1 MKLNI
6 KHVMIVLRKEI
17 KDLIRDRRTIISS
30 IVLPMILIP
39 VVNIVMGGGIQKFEK
54 QINENVTVA
63 LSQSSNTAEARELVR
78 DRILSKNPNLV
89 LVDTDDPV
97 KALENDDVRC
107 IIELESSYAENL
119 KEGKPIRI
127 TLQYDES
134 KTRSQAAADIVA
146 RAVEKFST
154 EVIEE
159 RITSL
164 GLDPSILRPVYVERV
179 NIAPNEKGNNMMLEM
194 MLPFMIA
201 MLVAIGGIPAA
212 TDLVAGEKERNTFE
226 PLLTTMPDRGSLLLG
241 KYFAVTLFSFV
252 SLIAILAGLFIGY
265 MLNPNSL
272 TMGVDT
278 GLEGITLDP
287 LAVAL
292 ALLITIALG
301 MTFSGIQIALST
313 IAKSYKEAQTYMS
326 FLILATM
333 MPGYAMMFMQA
344 ADMSP
349 VMFALPVMNTVAAF
363 KMILGGRIDYFNLVL
378 ALVTSVVFVALTL
391 AFAAS
396 LFKKEKVMFR
406 N

>member
-1 MKLNI
+1 MKL
-6 KHVMIVLRKEI
+6 KHVMIVLKKEI
-17 KDLIRDRRTIISS
+17 KDLIRDKRTIISS

-54 QINENVTVA
+54 EINENVTVA

-78 DRILSKNPNLV
+78 DRILSKNPNIV

-97 KALENDDVRC
+97 KALENNEIRC
-107 IIELESSYAENL
+107 IIELESSYAEKL
-119 KEGKPIRI
+119 KEGMPIHI

-134 KTRSQAAADIVA
+134 KTKSQAAADIVA
-146 RAVEKFST
+146 WAVEEFS
-154 EVIEE
+154 EEIIKE

-164 GLDPSILRPVYVERV
+164 GLDPAILQPVNIERV
-179 NIAPNEKGNNMMLEM
+179 NVAPNEKGNNMMLEM

-265 MLNPNSL
+265 MVNPNSL
-272 TMGVDT
+272 TIGVDA

-287 LAVAL
+287 LALIL
-292 ALLITIALG
+292 ALLITVALG

-333 MPGYAMMFMQA
+333 MPGYATMFIQA
-344 ADMSP
+344 TDLSP
-349 VMFALPVMNTVAAF
+349 VMFTLPVMNTVAAF

-378 ALVTSVVFVALTL
+378 ALVTSIVFVALTL